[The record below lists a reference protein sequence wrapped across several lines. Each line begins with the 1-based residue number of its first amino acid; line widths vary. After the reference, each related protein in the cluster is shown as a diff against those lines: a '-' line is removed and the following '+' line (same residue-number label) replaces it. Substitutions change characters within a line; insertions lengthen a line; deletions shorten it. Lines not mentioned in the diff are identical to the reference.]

1 TSNGAAL
8 ENPTI
13 GGPASVTI
21 GDTTSE
27 VFATLTADKTTVAEG
42 GSVTYTVTLTTSTG
56 LPLTNHPELT
66 FKLTDGTTI
75 TVPAN
80 SVTGQATITAA
91 DDIAIGGQ
99 PTIVNKLETVEGA
112 GTYEKLTLGQNA
124 VETKVTDEP
133 GSGTPTDN
141 QGDAV

>member
-1 TSNGAAL
+1 
-8 ENPTI
+8 
-13 GGPASVTI
+13 
-21 GDTTSE
+21 
-27 VFATLTADKTTVAEG
+27 
-42 GSVTYTVTLTTSTG
+42 LTTSTG

-91 DDIAIGGQ
+91 DDIAVGGQ

-124 VETKVTDEP
+124 LETTVTDEP
-133 GSGTPTDN
+133 TG
-141 QGDAV
+141 QGDAVGITITGNGPV